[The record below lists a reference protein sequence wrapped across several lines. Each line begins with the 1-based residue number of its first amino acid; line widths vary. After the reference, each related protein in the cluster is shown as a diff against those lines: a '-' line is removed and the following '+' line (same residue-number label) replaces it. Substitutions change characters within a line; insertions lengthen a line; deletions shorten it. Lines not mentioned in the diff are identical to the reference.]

1 MEIGVSSNVLTRYF
15 NQFLG
20 MRYNHAINKVRIERL
35 VKMHEEDNAVFE
47 NITMEAI
54 GNSVGFSSK
63 SSFYAAFSKVMSCTP
78 SEYFIKKQIPTH

>member
-1 MEIGVSSNVLTRYF
+1 MEMGVSSNVLTRYF

-35 VKMHEEDNAVFE
+35 LKMYEEDNSVFN

-54 GNSVGFSSK
+54 GNMVGFSSK
-63 SSFYAAFSKVMSCTP
+63 SSFYAAFSKVMFCSP
-78 SEYFIKKQIPTH
+78 AEYFAKKQIPTA